1 MSVVGLHQ
9 KSAFAQ
15 PINGTKRGAGNPT
28 ECDITQSA
36 QIAHV
41 QIPLDPGALLPT
53 CEEDG
58 RNGQR
63 AKGEAKKQKL
73 DVHAN
78 RPSSDRTAVEQNT

>member
-1 MSVVGLHQ
+1 MVGLHQ

-15 PINGTKRGAGNPT
+15 PTNSTKRGAGNPA

-41 QIPLDPGALLPT
+41 QIPLDPDTLLPT

-73 DVHAN
+73 DVHA
-78 RPSSDRTAVEQNT
+78 RIARVQIGQP